1 MQNQREQLEIPR
13 GQSFTF
19 DSNRPFIYYYSVAK
33 PLPDNI
39 VDDLVVCCQIRTW
52 LIKQLPKVWFLMAST
67 TAHILIEKQQP
78 KFVTQNFILD
88 IFIYSWLSDGLTNLK
103 KELTNRLSKLIVENE
118 KLERLIDIFT
128 QEIVSVQEEF
138 SKFHKSEYLLNYN
151 DSCVQPLIVFREKGK
166 NENQS
171 LIKRIDDLNV
181 DDDSR
186 DSTLSSS
193 QISQTLT
200 NKDIDRSKS
209 DVREVTAALQNS
221 KMRKFTKQMEKMTQ
235 NVFSE
240 LIKYNAQDQQWQIAR
255 QFVVIILETSIQ
267 SDHYLKTQEKVRFLQ
282 PALLFYKKALQV
294 WILAKFS
301 SQQFNQAT
309 RNSQENK
316 MIFSQFLCKAKN
328 FMGRFWNE
336 KLVIPLHTV
345 FQIAEQTYPE
355 VQQEKNVIEQMK
367 KFSILLKEKLVALW
381 DQNLA
386 QCTKQLIQQQ

>member
-1 MQNQREQLEIPR
+1 MQNQLEQLDVPR

-33 PLPDNI
+33 PIQDNI
-39 VDDLVVCCQIRTW
+39 VDDLVVCCQIRTF
-52 LIKQLPKVWFLMAST
+52 LIKQLPKVWFLMAGT
-67 TAHILIEKQQP
+67 TAHILVEKQP

-88 IFIYSWLSDGLTNLK
+88 IFIYSWLSDGMPNLK
-103 KELTNRLSKLIVENE
+103 KELINRLSKLIVENE
-118 KLERLIDIFT
+118 KLDRLIDIFT
-128 QEIVSVQEEF
+128 QEMVSIQDEF

-171 LIKRIDDLNV
+171 LIKRIDELNI

-193 QISQTLT
+193 QISQTFT

-235 NVFSE
+235 NVFAE
-240 LIKYNAQDQQWQIAR
+240 LIKYNSQDQQWQIAR
-255 QFVVIILETSIQ
+255 QFVVIILETSVQ
-267 SDHYLKTQEKVRFLQ
+267 SDDYLKTTEKVRFLQ

-301 SQQFNQAT
+301 IQQSNQTTKNA
-309 RNSQENK
+309 QENK
-316 MIFSQFLCKAKN
+316 MKFSQFLCKAKN
-328 FMGRFWNE
+328 FMGKFWNE

-355 VQQEKNVIEQMK
+355 VQQEKNLIEQMK
-367 KFSILLKEKLVALW
+367 KFSILLKEKLGALW

>member
-1 MQNQREQLEIPR
+1 MQNQLEQLDVPR

-39 VDDLVVCCQIRTW
+39 VDELVICCQIRTY

-67 TAHILIEKQQP
+67 TAHILIEKQQ
-78 KFVTQNFILD
+78 KFVTPNFILD
-88 IFIYSWLSDGLTNLK
+88 IFIYSWLSDGMTNLK
-103 KELTNRLSKLIVENE
+103 KELMNRLSKLIVEND

-128 QEIVSVQEEF
+128 QEVVSIKEEF

-171 LIKRIDDLNV
+171 LIKRIDELNI

-193 QISQTLT
+193 QISQTIT

-209 DVREVTAALQNS
+209 DVREVTAALQNN
-221 KMRKFTKQMEKMTQ
+221 KMKKFTKQMEKMTQ
-235 NVFSE
+235 NVFTE
-240 LIKYNAQDQQWQIAR
+240 LIKYNSQDQQWQIAR
-255 QFVVIILETSIQ
+255 QFVVIILETSVQ
-267 SDHYLKTQEKVRFLQ
+267 SDHYLKTMEKVRFIQ

-301 SQQFNQAT
+301 AQQSHQSSK
-309 RNSQENK
+309 NSQENK
-316 MIFSQFLCKAKN
+316 MIFSQFLCKAKS
-328 FMGRFWNE
+328 FMGKSWNE

-355 VQQEKNVIEQMK
+355 VSVVKNVDEQMK

-381 DQNLA
+381 DQNLS
-386 QCTKQLIQQQ
+386 QCTNQLIQQH

>member
-1 MQNQREQLEIPR
+1 MQNQLEQLDVPR

-39 VDDLVVCCQIRTW
+39 VDDLVICCQIRTY

-67 TAHILIEKQQP
+67 TAHILIEKKQ
-78 KFVTQNFILD
+78 KFVTPNFILD
-88 IFIYSWLSDGLTNLK
+88 IFIYSWLSDGMTNLK
-103 KELTNRLSKLIVENE
+103 KELMNRLSKLIVENE

-128 QEIVSVQEEF
+128 QEMVSIQEEF

-171 LIKRIDDLNV
+171 LIKRIDELNI

-193 QISQTLT
+193 QISQTIT

-209 DVREVTAALQNS
+209 DVREVTAALQNN

-235 NVFSE
+235 NVFIE
-240 LIKYNAQDQQWQIAR
+240 LIKYNSQDQQWQIAR
-255 QFVVIILETSIQ
+255 QFVVIILETSVQ
-267 SDHYLKTQEKVRFLQ
+267 SDHYLKTMEKVRFLQ

-301 SQQFNQAT
+301 AQQSNQT
-309 RNSQENK
+309 SKNTQENK
-316 MIFSQFLCKAKN
+316 MIFSQFLCKAKS
-328 FMGRFWNE
+328 FMGTFWNE

-345 FQIAEQTYPE
+345 FQIAEQTYPD
-355 VQQEKNVIEQMK
+355 VSLEKNIVEQMK

-381 DQNLA
+381 DQNLS
-386 QCTKQLIQQQ
+386 QCTKQLIQQH